1 MDEVSEC
8 ERSLDVIAELIDR
21 RERQS
26 VTGEM
31 TPAEE
36 RAIFEL
42 TLRLSIACG
51 VSIAREEARLRDK
64 GHDI

>member
-8 ERSLDVIAELIDR
+8 ERSLDVIAELID
-21 RERQS
+21 QS

-36 RAIFEL
+36 HAIFEL

-51 VSIAREEARLRDK
+51 SIAREEARLRGK